1 MADLIFT
8 SATLVSFAVACAC
21 IAGCER
27 LRGGKPNAAQQ
38 KEAESAGGEL
48 HG

>member
-8 SATLVSFAVACAC
+8 SATLVSFVVAMAY

-27 LRGGKPNAAQQ
+27 LRGGKSNGAQRKPAQ
-38 KEAESAGGEL
+38 PSGGEL